1 MFSRQAEG
9 AAFLGWRPVV
19 FNSRIPPLTF
29 SVGKIR
35 RELHGEPSLS
45 VVLFLNPHPLPD
57 VIGQG
62 MRDEPAVFPGIG
74 TVSLFIERECDDG
87 AIFVIPLSGQ
97 HTPILRDA

>member
-1 MFSRQAEG
+1 M
-9 AAFLGWRPVV
+9 
-19 FNSRIPPLTF
+19 
-29 SVGKIR
+29 
-35 RELHGEPSLS
+35 
-45 VVLFLNPHPLPD
+45 NPHPMPD

-97 HTPILRDA
+97 HTPVLRDA